1 MSYHVN
7 PGTWTCV
14 LWNSNPGLWAILLA
28 LLPSLRCG
36 LIMEPRPAWKL
47 AFHLGLLSGLL
58 SAIMPGWVVAVSV
71 QSAMSVCLVVFE
83 MKQAS
88 AISFSKVIH
97 TLLCLNSTMFT
108 VASLLLPLTWLVCT
122 CNLKKKNPRCYSSRF
137 LVALHSHVKEAG
149 WLHRRLVR
157 CLPSVKAPS
166 SGVSKQ
172 YLLSLGT
179 RFQSFPHFYKYL
191 FVDIFLL
198 TV

>member
-1 MSYHVN
+1 M
-7 PGTWTCV
+7 
-14 LWNSNPGLWAILLA
+14 LA

-108 VASLLLPLTWLVCT
+108 VASLLLPLT
-122 CNLKKKNPRCYSSRF
+122 
-137 LVALHSHVKEAG
+137 
-149 WLHRRLVR
+149 
-157 CLPSVKAPS
+157 
-166 SGVSKQ
+166 
-172 YLLSLGT
+172 
-179 RFQSFPHFYKYL
+179 
-191 FVDIFLL
+191 
-198 TV
+198 